1 MLLVI
6 VAQAELFR
14 AASSVLSYASR
25 GASGMWMEVPSKK
38 LVRNHARLYY
48 HAFNAKGFHFK

>member
-6 VAQAELFR
+6 VVQAELFR
-14 AASSVLSYASR
+14 AASRRVVVCLKR
-25 GASGMWMEVPSKK
+25 GIGRVDGGPVEEIGAE
-38 LVRNHARLYY
+38 HARLYY